1 MLTWRVSKKLSRF
14 LSFDIVFLFDTFV
27 DLGMTIKPEYFSL
40 YFSILTILLFDVYFR
55 LSLDF
60 RIRLIPEM
68 IALLQ
73 LYKN

>member
-27 DLGMTIKPEYFSL
+27 DLGMTIKSEYFSL

>member
-14 LSFDIVFLFDTFV
+14 LSFDIVFSFDTFD
-27 DLGMTIKPEYFSL
+27 DLGMTIKSEYFSL

>member
-1 MLTWRVSKKLSRF
+1 MSRF
-14 LSFDIVFLFDTFV
+14 LSYDIVFSFDTFV
-27 DLGMTIKPEYFSL
+27 DLGMTIKYEYFSL
-40 YFSILTILLFDVYFR
+40 YFSILTIILFDVYFR